1 MNIKTNLMKYAID
14 YLSKYSSSKK
24 NLERILKKK
33 IQKTTNDKKQRYE
46 LYNQINNILK
56 KLEDNKL
63 INDSEYCLNK
73 IRIFVSNGKSKN
85 YIINSLRQKGLSN
98 DVIEN
103 SIMNF
108 EEDNN
113 NWEIESAYTFAN
125 KKNLFDN
132 KFNIEKKIRKMAQA
146 GFSYQLCK
154 EIFKIN

>member
-1 MNIKTNLMKYAID
+1 MAESLNLIKYAIK

-125 KKNLFDN
+125 KKNLFEMEIDQ
-132 KFNIEKKIRKMAQA
+132 F
-146 GFSYQLCK
+146 FCK
-154 EIFKIN
+154 RYI